1 MPRKTRAYDIRLAD
15 VMTFLSV
22 RGNGSVTG
30 AARALGTTPSHVS
43 KSLARLEGQLG
54 TRLLA
59 RSGRGVTLT
68 NAAFRLMPFLVTAA
82 DALLKAGRGVGQ
94 SRDVTV
100 AAPSYLLQA
109 FVPPLVANISTMRF
123 RGVQMAPPSILAQAS
138 LRQFEVALST
148 GDSKLPTSWRVEPV
162 GQLGSGLFAA
172 PTLAKKLG
180 KVTSDSLRQQSFVTP
195 VSFNAGKWEPM
206 SDGCPLPVGERIAG
220 HEAPTISLALAIAA
234 QTNQLVFG
242 PRIAARE
249 AIVHSKL
256 VEVKVPGWV
265 VSTPMFLAV
274 DVDRITSPELK
285 LMREV
290 AAGLLDQAA

>member
-1 MPRKTRAYDIRLAD
+1 MTRKTRAYDVRLAD

-22 RGNGSVTG
+22 RGHGSVTG
-30 AARALGTTPSHVS
+30 AARAMGTTPSHVS

-68 NAAFRLMPFLVTAA
+68 SAAFGLIPLLVTAA
-82 DALLKAGRGVGQ
+82 DALLKAGRGTGQ

-100 AAPSYLLQA
+100 AAPSYLLHA
-109 FVPPLVANISTMRF
+109 FVPSLVANVSTMRF

-138 LRQFEVALST
+138 LRQFDVALST
-148 GDSKLPTSWRVEPV
+148 GDSKLPASWRVEPI
-162 GQLGSGLFAA
+162 GELGSGLFASPA
-172 PTLAKKLG
+172 LARKLG

-206 SDGCPLPVGERIAG
+206 IDGCPLPIGERIAG

-234 QTNQLVFG
+234 QTHQLVFG
-242 PRIAARE
+242 PRIAARD
-249 AIVHSKL
+249 AIAHRKL
-256 VEVKVPGWV
+256 VEVKVPGWA
-265 VSTPMFLAV
+265 VSTPIFLAV
-274 DVDRITSPELK
+274 DIDRITSPELK
-285 LMREV
+285 LMRQV
-290 AAGLLDQAA
+290 ATGLLDQAA